1 MQGRNEEGGGGGG
14 GKFLELD
21 KLLLGVVWNFNAE
34 RIKKD

>member
-1 MQGRNEEGGGGGG
+1 MRRVGGGGGNI
-14 GKFLELD
+14 LELD